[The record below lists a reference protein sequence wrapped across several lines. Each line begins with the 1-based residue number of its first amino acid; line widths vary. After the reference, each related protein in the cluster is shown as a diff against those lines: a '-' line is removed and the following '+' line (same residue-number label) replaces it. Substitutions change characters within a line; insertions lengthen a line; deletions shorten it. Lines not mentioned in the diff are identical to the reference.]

1 MKTELFD
8 YKLPI
13 NFIAQK
19 PLPKRDHSNLLVLDR
34 KTGDITHDRFFN
46 IGRYLC
52 PGDVLVINESRVRK
66 CRLPGIKENTGAR
79 IECFVLKKAG
89 NTDRNNEYE
98 VLLRPSKRLKDGDRV
113 LMGGHSFKV
122 ISKAEYGKAIVS
134 FDCPVSEIIIDI
146 GEIPLPPYI
155 RGRDFEEKRYQ
166 TVYAARGGSTAA
178 PTAGLHFT
186 KKLMSSLK
194 EKKIIFAKIILDIGL
209 DTFRPIS
216 VPDIEDHRIHSEF
229 YNIEKSQASL
239 IDEARKSGNK
249 IIAVGTTTVR
259 VLETLM
265 QKYGKINEDS
275 GSTDIY
281 IYPPFEFKIVDSMIT
296 NFHLPRST
304 LLVMVSAFAGRD
316 KVMRS
321 YEEAKEKNYRFYS
334 FGDCMLIN

>member
-34 KTGDITHDRFFN
+34 KTGDIKHDRFFN

-216 VPDIEDHRIHSEF
+216 VPNIEDHRIHSEF
-229 YNIEKSQASL
+229 YNIEKSQAR
-239 IDEARKSGNK
+239 IIYEARKSGNK

-281 IYPPFEFKIVDSMIT
+281 IYPPFEFKIVDSIIT

-321 YEEAKEKNYRFYS
+321 YEEAKEKKYRFYS

>member
-8 YKLPI
+8 YKLPSS
-13 NFIAQK
+13 FIAQK
-19 PLPKRDHSNLLVLDR
+19 PLPERDHSNLLVLNR
-34 KTGDITHDRFFN
+34 KTGGITHDRFFN

-52 PGDVLVINESRVRK
+52 PGDVLVVNESRVRK
-66 CRLPGIKENTGAR
+66 CRLLGIKENTGAR
-79 IECFVLKKAG
+79 VECFVLKKVG
-89 NTDRNNEYE
+89 NTDKNNEYE
-98 VLLRPSKRLKDGDRV
+98 VLLKPSKRLKDGDRV

-122 ISKAEYGKAIVS
+122 ISKAEYGKAVVS
-134 FDCPVSEIIIDI
+134 FDCPVSEIFKSI
-146 GEIPLPPYI
+146 GEVPLPPYI
-155 RGRDFEEKRYQ
+155 RGRDFEENRYQ
-166 TVYAARGGSTAA
+166 TVYAAGGGSTAA

-186 KKLMSSLK
+186 KELISSLK
-194 EKKIIFAKIILDIGL
+194 EKKIIFTKIILDIGL

-229 YNIEKSQASL
+229 YNIEKSQAHL
-239 IDEARKSGNK
+239 IDEARRSGNK

-304 LLVMVSAFAGRD
+304 LFVMVSAFAGRRKILD
-316 KVMRS
+316 S
-321 YEEAKEKNYRFYS
+321 YEEAKKNNYRFYS
-334 FGDCMLIN
+334 FGDCMLIK

>member
-8 YKLPI
+8 YKLPAS
-13 NFIAQK
+13 FIAQK
-19 PLPKRDHSNLLVLDR
+19 PLPLRDHSKMMVLDR
-34 KTGDITHDRFFN
+34 KSGKISHDLFYN
-46 IGRYLC
+46 LGNYVNQ
-52 PGDVLVINESRVRK
+52 GDVLVVNESRVRK
-66 CRLPGIKENTGAR
+66 CRLFGIKENTGAQV
-79 IECFVLKKAG
+79 ECFVLEKITP
-89 NTDRNNEYE
+89 NDYE
-98 VLLRPSKRLKDGDRV
+98 VLLRPSKRLRRGDRV
-113 LMGGHSFKV
+113 AIGKYCFEV
-122 ISKAEYGKAIVS
+122 ILKLNYGNAVVRFSAPAVEIFEEY
-134 FDCPVSEIIIDI
+134 

-155 RGRDFEEKRYQ
+155 KGRDFEGSRYQ
-166 TVYAARGGSTAA
+166 TIYAADEGSAAA

-186 KKLMSSLK
+186 RELMDSLK
-194 EKKIIFAKIILDIGL
+194 SKGIIFARVLLNIGL

-216 VPDIEDHRIHSEF
+216 VPDIKDHRMHSEF
-229 YNIEKSQASL
+229 YHIEKPQASL

-281 IYPPFEFKIVDSMIT
+281 IYPPFKFKIVDSMIT

-316 KVMRS
+316 KVLRS
-321 YEEAKEKNYRFYS
+321 YEEAKKKNYRFYS
-334 FGDCMLIN
+334 FGDCMLVR

>member
-8 YKLPI
+8 YKLPVS
-13 NFIAQK
+13 FIAQK
-19 PLPKRDHSNLLVLDR
+19 PLPERDHSNLLVLDR

-46 IGRYLC
+46 IGKYLY
-52 PGDVLVINESRVRK
+52 PGDVLVINESKVNR
-66 CRLPGIKENTGAR
+66 CRIFGKKETTGAE

-89 NTDRNNEYE
+89 NTDKNNEYE
-98 VLLRPSKRLKDGDRV
+98 VLLKPSKRLKDGDRV
-113 LMGGHSFKV
+113 LMGDHSFKV

-134 FDCPVSEIIIDI
+134 FDCPVSEIFKSI
-146 GEIPLPPYI
+146 GEMPLPPYI
-155 RGRDFEEKRYQ
+155 RGRDFEENRYQ
-166 TVYAARGGSTAA
+166 TVYAAGGGSTAA

-194 EKKIIFAKIILDIGL
+194 EKKIIFAKITLDIGL

-216 VPDIEDHRIHSEF
+216 VPDISEHRMHSEF
-229 YNIEKSQASL
+229 YHIEKSQAHL

-281 IYPPFEFKIVDSMIT
+281 IYPPFEFRIVDSMIT

-316 KVMRS
+316 MVMKS

-334 FGDCMLIN
+334 FGDCMLIK

>member
-34 KTGDITHDRFFN
+34 KTGDIKHDRFFN

>member
-8 YKLPI
+8 YKLPAS
-13 NFIAQK
+13 FIAQK
-19 PLPKRDHSNLLVLDR
+19 PLPLRDHSKMMVLDR
-34 KTGDITHDRFFN
+34 KSGKISHDLFYN
-46 IGRYLC
+46 LGNYVNQ
-52 PGDVLVINESRVRK
+52 GDVLVVNESRVRK
-66 CRLPGIKENTGAR
+66 CRLFGIKENTGAQV
-79 IECFVLKKAG
+79 ECFVLEKITP
-89 NTDRNNEYE
+89 NDYE
-98 VLLRPSKRLKDGDRV
+98 VLLRPSKRLRRGDRV
-113 LMGGHSFKV
+113 AIGKYCFEV
-122 ISKAEYGKAIVS
+122 ILKLNYGNAVVRFSAPAVEIFEEY
-134 FDCPVSEIIIDI
+134 

-155 RGRDFEEKRYQ
+155 KGRDFEGSRYQ
-166 TVYAARGGSTAA
+166 TIYAADEGSAAA

-186 KKLMSSLK
+186 RELMDSLK
-194 EKKIIFAKIILDIGL
+194 SKGIIFARVLLNIGL

-216 VPDIEDHRIHSEF
+216 VPDIKDHRMHSEF
-229 YNIEKSQASL
+229 YHIEKPQASL

-259 VLETLM
+259 VLETVM

-316 KVMRS
+316 KVLRS
-321 YEEAKEKNYRFYS
+321 YEEAKKKNYRFYS
-334 FGDCMLIN
+334 FGDCMLVR

>member
-34 KTGDITHDRFFN
+34 KTGDIKHDRFFN

-216 VPDIEDHRIHSEF
+216 VPDIEDHRMHSEF
-229 YNIEKSQASL
+229 YHIEKSQASL

-281 IYPPFEFKIVDSMIT
+281 IYPPFDFKIVDSMIT

>member
-8 YKLPI
+8 YKLPAS
-13 NFIAQK
+13 FIAQK
-19 PLPKRDHSNLLVLDR
+19 PLPLRDHSKMMVLDR
-34 KTGDITHDRFFN
+34 KSGKISHDLFYN
-46 IGRYLC
+46 LGNYVNQ
-52 PGDVLVINESRVRK
+52 GDVLVVNESRVRK
-66 CRLPGIKENTGAR
+66 CRLFGIKENTGAQV
-79 IECFVLKKAG
+79 ECFVLEKITP
-89 NTDRNNEYE
+89 NDYE
-98 VLLRPSKRLKDGDRV
+98 VLLRPSKRLRRGDRV
-113 LMGGHSFKV
+113 AIGKYCFEV
-122 ISKAEYGKAIVS
+122 ILKLNYGNAVVRFSAPAVEIFEEY
-134 FDCPVSEIIIDI
+134 

-155 RGRDFEEKRYQ
+155 KGRDFEGSRYQ
-166 TVYAARGGSTAA
+166 TIYAADEGSAAA

-186 KKLMSSLK
+186 RELMDSLK
-194 EKKIIFAKIILDIGL
+194 SKGIIFARVLLNIGL

-216 VPDIEDHRIHSEF
+216 VPDIKDHRMHSEF
-229 YNIEKSQASL
+229 YHIEKPQASL

-316 KVMRS
+316 KVLRS
-321 YEEAKEKNYRFYS
+321 YEEAKKKNYRFYS
-334 FGDCMLIN
+334 FGDCMLVR